1 MQKSTG
7 PLCAL
12 LALAASLLLAS
23 SAAAETIGSSDA
35 KLPPSYQPTPYF
47 AEAVAAGSLPAVSA
61 RLPER
66 PMVMSMN
73 GFRQPGKPGG
83 NLRFLIGKAKDTKL
97 IGVYGYARLV
107 GYDHDFTLQADLLE
121 SLETKEGRI
130 FTLRLRKGHRWSDGQ
145 PFTSEDFRY
154 FWEEVARNE
163 ELSPSG
169 PPKVMRLGDELAKV
183 EILDET
189 TVRYSW
195 SKPNP
200 FFVPALARASPLFIY
215 RPAHYLKTLHF
226 DHADKDALDKM
237 VEQRGMRSWAQ
248 LHNTLGHMYRFQNPD
263 LPTLQPWRL
272 VTAPPA
278 QRFVAERNPY
288 YHRVDEAG
296 WQLPYIDTLNLYVTS
311 SSLIPAKTGAGES
324 DLQARGLNFSDTP
337 FLKAGESRGKF
348 KVTLWQSAR
357 GSQLAL
363 YPNLNAAD
371 PMWRELLRDA
381 RFRRALSLAIDRAE
395 INQSMY
401 FGIALTGNNTV
412 LPGSPLYKEDYRNAW
427 TGVDLQQANALLDE
441 IGLTAR
447 DDEGLRLLPDGR
459 PLQITVESAG
469 ENTEETDILELV
481 SESWRKAGVKLF
493 TKPSQREVL
502 RNRIFAGETLMA
514 IWFGLENG
522 VPTPVMS
529 PEEFVPVHQQSY
541 QWPKWGQYFETSGGT
556 GEPVDMPA
564 AEELLALYDRWQ
576 AAPGLEAKSE
586 AWHRI
591 LEINAEQVYTI
602 GLVAAVP
609 QPVVATTALRN
620 LPEKAI
626 YNWDPGAHF
635 GIYRTDC
642 LWLEN

>member
-1 MQKSTG
+1 MKKSLG
-7 PLCAL
+7 PLCGL
-12 LALAASLLLAS
+12 LTLAASLLLATA
-23 SAAAETIGSSDA
+23 AAAETIGSRGA
-35 KLPPSYQPTPYF
+35 KTPASYRPTPYF

-83 NLRFLIGKAKDTKL
+83 DLKLLVGKAKDTKL

-107 GYDHDFTLQADLLE
+107 GYDENFDLQADILE
-121 SLETKEGRI
+121 SLDIDEGRI
-130 FTLRLRKGHRWSDGQ
+130 FTLHLRKGHRWSDGA
-145 PFTSEDFRY
+145 PFTTEDFRY
-154 FWEEVARNE
+154 FWEDVALNA

-169 PPKVMRLGDELAKV
+169 PPKIMRLGDELPKV
-183 EILDET
+183 EILDEA

-195 SKPNP
+195 SRPNP

-215 RPAHYLKTLHF
+215 RPAHYLKSLHM
-226 DHADKDALDKM
+226 DYADKEALD
-237 VEQRGMRSWAQ
+237 ELIEARGMRSWAQ

-278 QRFVAERNPY
+278 QRFIAERNPY

-296 WQLPYIDTLNLYVTS
+296 SQLPYIDTLKLDVAS

-337 FLKAGESRGKF
+337 FLKEGESRGKF
-348 KVTLWQSAR
+348 KVTLWQTAR

-363 YPNLNAAD
+363 YPNLNASD
-371 PMWRELLRDA
+371 EVWRKLLRDV

-395 INQSMY
+395 INQSLY
-401 FGIALTGNNTV
+401 FGVALAGNNTV
-412 LPGSPLYKEDYRNAW
+412 LPGSPLYKETYRTAW
-427 TGVDLQQANALLDE
+427 AGFDLEQANALLDE
-441 IGLTAR
+441 IGLTKR
-447 DDEGLRLLPDGR
+447 NEEGLRLLPDGR

-469 ENTEETDILELV
+469 ENTEETDVLELIG
-481 SESWRKAGVKLF
+481 ESWRKAGIKLF

-502 RNRIFAGETLMA
+502 RNRIFSGETLMA

-529 PEEFVPVHQQSY
+529 PDEFVPVHQQSY
-541 QWPKWGQYFETSGGT
+541 QWPRWGQHFETSGNA
-556 GEPVDMPA
+556 GEAVDMPA
-564 AEELLALYDRWQ
+564 AGELMALYNRWQ
-576 AAPGLEAKSE
+576 AATSLEAKAE

-620 LPEKAI
+620 LPEKAV

-635 GIYRTDC
+635 GIYRPDC